1 MTPSLSLTEIADMV
15 GGRLIGEY
23 SGRLRDVAPLV
34 DAGPEELGLLASGAY
49 AEGAAQSRAGAFLVS
64 SALEHRVPKGRAA
77 VVVED
82 AHAALI
88 PLLSHFHP
96 EPAPAPGIHP
106 TAVLGEGVHL
116 GADVSIGPYAVLER
130 NVVVGERGLIGAHVV
145 VGAESRVGDDSVIH
159 PQAVLY
165 PRTILGRRVI
175 VHAGAR
181 LGVDGFGYA
190 LEDGTFHKV
199 PQVGR
204 VVVEDDVEIGANTCI
219 DRGSIGDT
227 VVGRGTKLDNLI
239 QLAHNVRVG
248 PHCVMAAQVGI
259 AGSTRIGTGVSV
271 GGQAG
276 VGGHLWIADGA
287 RISGQAGVTGNLGE
301 GEVVT
306 GFPARDR
313 RTFMRAWALVL
324 RLPDLFREM
333 KELRRKVEGF
343 RRSGPIEEPAGEPGS

>member
-1 MTPSLSLTEIADMV
+1 MTPSLSLAEVADLV
-15 GGRLIGEY
+15 GGRAIGKRDV
-23 SGRLRDVAPLV
+23 RLLGVAPLA
-34 DAGPEELGLLASGAY
+34 DAGPEELGLLASAPY
-49 AEGAAQSRAGAFLVS
+49 AEGAAQSRAGALLVS
-64 SALEHRVPKGRAA
+64 SALEHRVPEGRAA

-130 NVVVGERGLIGAHVV
+130 NVVVGERGRIGAHSV
-145 VGAESRVGDDSVIH
+145 VGADSRIGDDSVIH
-159 PQAVLY
+159 AQAVLY
-165 PRTILGRRVI
+165 PRTILGRRVV

-190 LEDGTFHKV
+190 LQEGAFRKI

-227 VVGRGTKLDNLI
+227 VVGQGTKLDNLV
-239 QLAHNVRVG
+239 QLGHNVRVG
-248 PHCVMAAQVGI
+248 PHCVLAAQVGV
-259 AGSTRIGTGVSV
+259 AGSTHVGSGVSV

-276 VGGHLWIADGA
+276 FAGHLRIADGA
-287 RISGQAGVTGNLGE
+287 SVSAQAGVIGDLEE

-313 RTFMRAWALVL
+313 RSFMRAWALVL
-324 RLPDLFREM
+324 RLPELFREM
-333 KELRRKVEGF
+333 KELRRVVEGS
-343 RRSGPIEEPAGEPGS
+343 RGSAPADEPGS

>member
-1 MTPSLSLTEIADMV
+1 MTPSLSLAEVAEVT
-15 GGRLIGEY
+15 GGRTIGEC
-23 SGRLRDVAPLV
+23 GARLRDVAPLV
-34 DAGPEELGLLASGAY
+34 DAGPDELGLLASGPY

-64 SALEHRVPKGRAA
+64 SALEDRVPEGRAA

-96 EPAPAPGIHP
+96 APDPAPGIHP

-116 GADVSIGPYAVLER
+116 GADVFIGPYAVLES
-130 NVVVGERGLIGAHVV
+130 NVVVGERGHIGAHAV
-145 VGAESRVGDDSVIH
+145 VGAGSRVGDDSVLH
-159 PQAVLY
+159 AQVVLY
-165 PRTILGRRVI
+165 AGTILGRRVT

-190 LEDGTFHKV
+190 LEDGAFRKV

-204 VVVEDDVEIGANTCI
+204 LVVEDDVEIGANTCI

-239 QLAHNVRVG
+239 HLAHNVRVG
-248 PHCVMAAQVGI
+248 PHCVMAAQVGV

-276 VGGHLWIADGA
+276 FGGHLRIADGA
-287 RISGQAGVTGNLGE
+287 RISGRAGVIGDVGE
-301 GEVVT
+301 GEAVT
-306 GFPARDR
+306 GFPARDH

-324 RLPDLFREM
+324 RLPELFREM
-333 KELRRKVEGF
+333 QELRRKVEGS
-343 RRSGPIEEPAGEPGS
+343 RASGPVDAPPDTPGS